1 VAGQWKNEMEDGE
14 ARILWS
20 FVAAAAILALVG
32 WESYRYT
39 VRVDEATEAR
49 KYSFEAQLVLDDVA
63 ARLVDA
69 ETGQRVYVLTEMRPT
84 SNRIATR

>member
-1 VAGQWKNEMEDGE
+1 MKWKMEKRG
-14 ARILWS
+14 ILWS

-49 KYSFEAQLVLDDVA
+49 KYSLKRSWCWMMWLPDS
-63 ARLVDA
+63 
-69 ETGQRVYVLTEMRPT
+69 LTRKQVSEFM
-84 SNRIATR
+84 S